1 MTELGFVRVLAQ
13 APGYAFSTQQARS
26 LLLKLKKN
34 QIIPIDFIADG
45 NDISN
50 LPAWVKTPKQTTD
63 GHLLELAATQG
74 AELATLDRAIPG
86 ACLIP

>member
-1 MTELGFVRVLAQ
+1 MISRASAILRKACSFKH
-13 APGYAFSTQQARS
+13 SSRS